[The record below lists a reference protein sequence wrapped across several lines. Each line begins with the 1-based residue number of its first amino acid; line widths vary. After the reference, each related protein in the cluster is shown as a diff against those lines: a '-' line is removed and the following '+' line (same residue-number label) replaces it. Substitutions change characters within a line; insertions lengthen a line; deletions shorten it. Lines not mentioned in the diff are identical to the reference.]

1 MLDLLP
7 STKIENV
14 KDEPITDDSED
25 ELDLG
30 NNDNKP
36 FGTNTAIMHTNSDY
50 NLKIIKVN

>member
-1 MLDLLP
+1 MP